1 MAVAEPERGQA
12 GLPVFAIGNYEI
24 LLGVP
29 KVQPSA
35 LSTAINDIDIERLMQ
50 IRSDEGEA
58 CHNFRFA
65 LDHKLSS
72 LR

>member
-29 KVQPSA
+29 
-35 LSTAINDIDIERLMQ
+35 
-50 IRSDEGEA
+50 EGTTVGA
-58 CHNFRFA
+58 VNCHQ
-65 LDHKLSS
+65 
-72 LR
+72 